1 MPGEGASDPVR
12 KRRMFHGIL
21 TRSMDALSM
30 ALRATPTNFGP
41 GKLRCRW
48 QTCRNLSISILPSVP
63 RTSSLFSIGL
73 AFQDSSSRPCASPA
87 LIEALHSSN
96 CSDGLAP
103 VDEHETSS
111 PETSP
116 AKASIVYR
124 PCTPRRSEEHTSEL
138 QSLMRI
144 SYAVFCLKKK

>member
-1 MPGEGASDPVR
+1 MA
-12 KRRMFHGIL
+12 
-21 TRSMDALSM
+21 ALSM
-30 ALRATPTNFGP
+30 ALRATPTNVGP
-41 GKLRCRW
+41 GKLRCRR
-48 QTCRNLSISILPSVP
+48 QTCRNLSISILPPVP

-103 VDEHETSS
+103 VDEYETSS

-116 AKASIVYR
+116 ELGRAHVG
-124 PCTPRRSEEHTSEL
+124 TPVTNAQLVCRLRLE
-138 QSLMRI
+138 
-144 SYAVFCLKKK
+144 K